1 MSGQSRFERLKLLP
15 PYVLGRVDELKSRL
29 RAEGREIY
37 DFGLGNPD
45 GPTPPAVV
53 ARLAAEVAKPGFQR
67 YMPSKGL
74 AEVRQAICDWYQ
86 RRYGQTFDPD
96 TEAVVTI
103 GSKEGIGHLLLA
115 IVGQGDGVLS
125 PDPGYPIHR
134 FGVLIAGGEP
144 FPVRVAPG
152 LDHFA
157 EIEAALAR
165 APRKPKGLIV
175 NFPHNPTT
183 AVADLEFY
191 RRVVALAKR
200 ESLWVIS
207 DLAYA
212 DLVFDG
218 GRAPSIFEVPGA
230 RDVAIEYFT
239 VSKSYNMP
247 GWRVGFAVGNPELV
261 GSVTTMKGYMD
272 YGIFAPNQ
280 LAAATALRD
289 CEADVRNI
297 CTVYKHRA
305 QVLVQA
311 LNAAGW
317 PVAAPTA
324 TMFVWAKIPDAHA
337 TNGAVAFA
345 SKLLEECGVAV
356 APGVGFGPG
365 GEGHVRFSLIE
376 SDERVAAACQA
387 LGRFLKQ

>member
-1 MSGQSRFERLKLLP
+1 MSAPPTFERLALLP
-15 PYVLGRVDELKSRL
+15 PYVLGRVDELKNRL

-45 GPTPPAVV
+45 GPSPKAVV
-53 ARLAAEVAKPGFQR
+53 ERLQTELGKPGFQR

-74 AEVRQAICDWYQ
+74 PETRQAICQWYQ
-86 RRYGQTFDPD
+86 RRYGQTFNPE

-115 IVGQGDGVLS
+115 IVGQGDCVLS

-144 FPVRVAPG
+144 VPVKVAPG

-165 APRKPKGLIV
+165 SPRKPKGLIV

-183 AVADLEFY
+183 AVADLSFY
-191 RRVVALAKR
+191 KKVVALAQR

-212 DLVFDG
+212 DLTFTG
-218 GRAPSIFEVPGA
+218 QQSPSIFEVPGA
-230 RDVAIEYFT
+230 RDLAIEFFT

-247 GWRVGFAVGNPELV
+247 GWRVGFAVGNPILV

-272 YGIFAPNQ
+272 YGIFAPTQ
-280 LAAATALRD
+280 LAAATAVTQCD
-289 CEADVRNI
+289 DAVRQI
-297 CTVYKHRA
+297 CDLYKHRA
-305 QVLVQA
+305 AKLVSS

-317 PVAAPTA
+317 PVQAPAA
-324 TMFVWAKIPDAHA
+324 TMFVWARIPEKFQAA
-337 TNGAVAFA
+337 GAVAFA
-345 SKLLEECGVAV
+345 SKLLEEAGVAV

-365 GEGHVRFSLIE
+365 GEGYVRFSLIE
-376 SDERVAAACQA
+376 SDARVDAACQA
-387 LGRFLKQ
+387 LGRFLSQ

>member
-1 MSGQSRFERLKLLP
+1 MSGQPRFERLKILP

-53 ARLAAEVAKPGFQR
+53 KRLHDEVAKAGFNR

-74 AEVRQAICDWYQ
+74 AEVRKAICSWYE
-86 RRYGQTFDPD
+86 RRYGQIFDPD

-115 IVGQGDGVLS
+115 IVGQGDCVLS

-134 FGVLIAGGEP
+134 FGVMIAGGEP
-144 FPVRVAPG
+144 VPVRVAPG

-165 APRKPKGLIV
+165 APRKPKGLVV

-183 AVADLEFY
+183 AIADLNFY
-191 RRVVALAKR
+191 GKVVELAKR

-212 DLVFDG
+212 DLVFGG

-230 RDVAIEYFT
+230 RDVAIEFFT

-247 GWRVGFAVGNPELV
+247 GWRVGFAVGNRELV

-280 LAAATALRD
+280 LAAATALSD
-289 CEADVRNI
+289 CAADVRDI
-297 CTVYKHRA
+297 CALYQHRA
-305 QVLVQA
+305 GVLVEA

-317 PVAAPTA
+317 PVERPAA
-324 TMFVWAKIPDAHA
+324 TMFVWARIPERHA
-337 TNGAVAFA
+337 AQGAVAFA
-345 SKLLEECGVAV
+345 SQLLEEAGVAV

-365 GEGHVRFSLIE
+365 GEGYVRFSLIE
-376 SDERVAAACQA
+376 SDDRVAAAGEA
-387 LGRFLKQ
+387 LGSFLRK